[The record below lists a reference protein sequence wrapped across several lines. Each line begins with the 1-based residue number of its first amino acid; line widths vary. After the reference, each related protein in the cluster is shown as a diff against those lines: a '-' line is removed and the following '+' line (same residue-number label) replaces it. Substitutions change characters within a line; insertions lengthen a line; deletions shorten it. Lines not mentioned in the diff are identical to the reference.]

1 MGGFSEILL
10 PGSIGIFVMVF
21 GFILFKKFI
30 KIVFIIA
37 AIVAAVVFMTQ
48 DSFAFSDG
56 IAGFLTSDKETKKTT
71 KQGRKKTEYF
81 MVQSTDG
88 AILIFERKKF
98 LMMHISPDN
107 EVVLFDKKARQFDF
121 GQIESDETIR
131 NMINK
136 LFGSPV
142 LLNIESE
149 IEDEDED
156 EDEE

>member
-1 MGGFSEILL
+1 MGGLTELL
-10 PGSIGIFVMVF
+10 MPGSIGIFVLVL
-21 GFILFKKFI
+21 GFIMFKQFI

-37 AIVAAVVFMTQ
+37 AIVAAVAFMTQ

-56 IAGFLTSDKETKKTT
+56 IAGFLTNDKETKKTKT
-71 KQGRKKTEYF
+71 GRKKTEYF
-81 MVQSTDG
+81 MVQSTDR

-149 IEDEDED
+149 IDDDEEDE
-156 EDEE
+156 